1 MLNKE
6 GVMEFSGYNLKIGI
20 IGGGQ
25 LGKMMTQEAKK
36 MGFYV
41 TILDPTPNSPASQL
55 ADEQLVGGFH
65 DRNQIRHLV
74 TRNDVTTYDIED
86 IDAVALKE
94 LVEEGHTVHPSPQI
108 LEIIQDKL
116 KQKDALDRSGIPT
129 ARYRNVEDG
138 ALTAVLEDFGF
149 PVVQKA
155 CRGGY
160 DGRGVFVIRTR
171 DDIGRALK
179 GESFL
184 EEFVDIEKELAVMVA
199 RTDSGEI
206 KCHPVVEMV
215 FDEAANICD
224 YVVAPAQVEQKI
236 QDGSMQIAV
245 AAVEMLGGVGIFGVE
260 LFLDKAGKVLVN
272 EIAPRPHNSGHY
284 TIEACVTSQF
294 EQHIRAIT
302 GLPLGST
309 ELLTPAV
316 MINLLGDVG
325 HQGPAMLQG
334 VRDTLQISGAALHL
348 YGKKTTR
355 PFRKMGH
362 VTVVDKNA
370 GNALEK
376 AQRIKSL
383 LRVVSE
389 EA

>member
-1 MLNKE
+1 
-6 GVMEFSGYNLKIGI
+6 MEFSGYRIGI

-41 TILDPTPNSPASQL
+41 TILDPTPDSPASQL
-55 ADEQLVGGFH
+55 ADRQLVGDFH
-65 DRNQIRHLV
+65 DRNKIKELV
-74 TRNDVTTYDIED
+74 TRSDVTTYDIED
-86 IDAVALKE
+86 IDVGALKE
-94 LVEEGHTVHPSPQI
+94 LVEAGHLIHPSPQI
-108 LEIIQDKL
+108 LEIIQDKW
-116 KQKDALDRSGIPT
+116 KQKEALARSGIPI
-129 ARYRNVEDG
+129 ARYRKVEEG
-138 ALTAVLEDFGF
+138 GLAAALEEFGF

-171 DDIGRALK
+171 DDTGRALK

-184 EEFVDIEKELAVMVA
+184 EEFVEIKKELAVMVA
-199 RTDSGEI
+199 RNTAGEI

-224 YVVAPAQVEQKI
+224 YVLAPAMVEQKI
-236 QDGSMQIAV
+236 QDESRQIAV
-245 AAVEMLGGVGIFGVE
+245 AVVESLGGTGIFGIE
-260 LFLDKAGKVLVN
+260 MFLDKAGNVLVN

-294 EQHIRAIT
+294 EQHIRAIM

-316 MINLLGDVG
+316 MINILGG
-325 HQGPAMLQG
+325 EGYEGPATFRG
-334 VRDTLQISGAALHL
+334 IRETLQIPGAALHL
-348 YGKKTTR
+348 YGKKITR

-362 VTVVDKNA
+362 VTVVDKDIE
-370 GNALEK
+370 NALEK
-376 AQRIKSL
+376 AQRIKTF

>member
-1 MLNKE
+1 M
-6 GVMEFSGYNLKIGI
+6 MEFSGYNLRIGI

-65 DRNQIRHLV
+65 DRNKIKELV
-74 TRNDVTTYDIED
+74 ERCDVTTYDIED

-94 LVEEGHTVHPSPQI
+94 LVEAGHLIHPSPQI
-108 LEIIQDKL
+108 LEIIQDKW
-116 KQKDALDRSGIPT
+116 KQKEVLGRSGIPI
-129 ARYRNVEDG
+129 ARYRKVEEG
-138 ALTAVLEDFGF
+138 ALAAAVEEFGF

-171 DDIGRALK
+171 DDTGRALK
-179 GESFL
+179 VESFL
-184 EEFVDIEKELAVMVA
+184 EEFVAIEKELAVMVA
-199 RTDSGEI
+199 RSAAGEI
-206 KCHPVVEMV
+206 KCHPVVEMA

-224 YVVAPAQVEQKI
+224 MVVAPAQVAQKT
-236 QDGSMQIAV
+236 QDESRQIAV
-245 AAVEMLGGVGIFGVE
+245 AVVESLGGAGIFGIE
-260 LFLDKAGKVLVN
+260 MFLDKAGNVLVN

-294 EQHIRAIT
+294 EQHIRAIM

-316 MINLLGDVG
+316 MINILGG
-325 HQGPAMLQG
+325 EGYEGPAIFQG
-334 VRDTLQISGAALHL
+334 IRETLQIPGAALHL
-348 YGKKTTR
+348 YGKRITR

-362 VTVVDKNA
+362 VTVVDKDVES
-370 GNALEK
+370 ALEK
-376 AQRIKSL
+376 AQRIKTL

>member
-1 MLNKE
+1 
-6 GVMEFSGYNLKIGI
+6 MEFSGYNLRIGI

-41 TILDPTPNSPASQL
+41 TILDPTPDSPASQL
-55 ADEQLVGGFH
+55 ADRQLAGDFH
-65 DRNQIRHLV
+65 DRNKIKELV
-74 TRNDVTTYDIED
+74 TRSGVTTYDIED
-86 IDAVALKE
+86 IDVGALKE
-94 LVEEGHTVHPSPQI
+94 LVEAGHLIHPSPQI
-108 LEIIQDKL
+108 LEIIQDKW
-116 KQKDALDRSGIPT
+116 KQKEALARSGIPIP
-129 ARYRNVEDG
+129 RYRKVKEDG
-138 ALTAVLEDFGF
+138 LAAAIEEFGF

-184 EEFVDIEKELAVMVA
+184 EEFVEIEKELAVMVA
-199 RTDSGEI
+199 RNTAGEI

-215 FDEAANICD
+215 FNEAANICD
-224 YVVAPAQVEQKI
+224 YVLAPAMVEQKI
-236 QDGSMQIAV
+236 QDESRQIAV
-245 AAVEMLGGVGIFGVE
+245 AVVESLGGAGIFGIE
-260 LFLDKAGKVLVN
+260 MFLDKAGNVLVN

-294 EQHIRAIT
+294 EQHIRAIM

-316 MINLLGDVG
+316 MINILGG
-325 HQGPAMLQG
+325 EGYEGPAMLQG
-334 VRDTLQISGAALHL
+334 IYETLQIPGAALHL
-348 YGKKTTR
+348 YGKRITR

-362 VTVVDKNA
+362 VTVVDKDIE
-370 GNALEK
+370 NALEK
-376 AQRIKSL
+376 AQRIKTL